1 MDLSVM
7 NLPNHFLFGATL
19 ATSPE
24 TAEFWKGAGF
34 TIFPCLFLKNKI
46 LKNYIRQLLHIF
58 KQEIV
63 CMNQKLLTKANWLS
77 FKDLMTVIASSYSY
91 SS

>member
-1 MDLSVM
+1 MDNLRVM

-46 LKNYIRQLLHIF
+46 LKNQIRPLLHIF

-63 CMNQKLLTKANWLS
+63 CINQKLLTKTNWLS
-77 FKDLMTVIASSYSY
+77 FKDIMTVI
-91 SS
+91 

>member
-1 MDLSVM
+1 MDNLSVM

-46 LKNYIRQLLHIF
+46 LHRQLLHIF

-63 CMNQKLLTKANWLS
+63 CINQKLLTKTNWPS
-77 FKDLMTVIASSYSY
+77 FKDIMTGI
-91 SS
+91 